1 MTTMLDLPDDLLD
14 EIFSRVPLD
23 STTAVRS
30 TCKAWNASFY
40 RRFAKTMEHNVKVT
54 SEEARELGPGADPRE
69 SRMIVMMDHNVY
81 LTSVVVN
88 ENASTKRLGKL
99 TCLTHEQVK
108 ISEVFHCDGLLLF
121 ILKDDK
127 RLVVWNP
134 CLGETRWIEKG
145 RHANVRAKY
154 KYAFGYK
161 VRKKKGESFRRYK
174 ILRFTLLTVLDSPS
188 YETYDFGSSSW
199 THQGYNAFKGIN
211 EFCDRGVSLKGNPY
225 CAWGQISRTVCFD
238 FASVGFGGHQD
249 LPFRVPYQFQHLV
262 RLSCVRDEKLT
273 VLVQS
278 RETFVIDIWITDK
291 IDEQKVSWSKFLRV
305 DMGPLTGLIRT
316 DGGFFVEEEKKL
328 AMVFGK
334 DGDEKLDTVKVFGE
348 DGYFRELDLG
358 ESSDKKCWPLV
369 CPYVPSF
376 VQNKPHKSYPEK
388 R

>member
-30 TCKAWNASFY
+30 TCKAWS
-40 RRFAKTMEHNVKVT
+40 
-54 SEEARELGPGADPRE
+54 E

-225 CAWGQISRTVCFD
+225 WCAIDSWGQISRTVCFD

-278 RETFVIDIWITDK
+278 RETFIYGSRIRLMNK
-291 IDEQKVSWSKFLRV
+291 KCRGASS
-305 DMGPLTGLIRT
+305 GPLTGLIRT

>member
-30 TCKAWNASFY
+30 TCKAWS
-40 RRFAKTMEHNVKVT
+40 
-54 SEEARELGPGADPRE
+54 E

-225 CAWGQISRTVCFD
+225 WCAIDSWGQISRTVCFD

-291 IDEQKVSWSKFLRV
+291 IDEQKVSWSKF
-305 DMGPLTGLIRT
+305 GTT
-316 DGGFFVEEEKKL
+316 YW
-328 AMVFGK
+328 
-334 DGDEKLDTVKVFGE
+334 LDQDRWRF
-348 DGYFRELDLG
+348 L
-358 ESSDKKCWPLV
+358 C
-369 CPYVPSF
+369 
-376 VQNKPHKSYPEK
+376 
-388 R
+388 

>member
-54 SEEARELGPGADPRE
+54 SEEARELGE

-225 CAWGQISRTVCFD
+225 WSVSCSAWGQISRTVCFD

-249 LPFRVPYQFQHLV
+249 LPFRVPYQFQHLIYGSRI
-262 RLSCVRDEKLT
+262 RLMNKKCRGAM
-273 VLVQS
+273 
-278 RETFVIDIWITDK
+278 
-291 IDEQKVSWSKFLRV
+291 

>member
-54 SEEARELGPGADPRE
+54 SEEARELGE

-225 CAWGQISRTVCFD
+225 WC
-238 FASVGFGGHQD
+238 
-249 LPFRVPYQFQHLV
+249 FQHLV

-334 DGDEKLDTVKVFGE
+334 DTVKIFGE
-348 DGYFRELDLG
+348 DVYFRELDLG
-358 ESSDKKCWPLV
+358 ESPDKECWPLV
-369 CPYVPSF
+369 CPYVPSL
-376 VQNKPHKSYPEK
+376 VQIKPEK
-388 R
+388 TSSEKRRYDEKKRQYDNKRIRHKDMII

>member
-30 TCKAWNASFY
+30 TS
-40 RRFAKTMEHNVKVT
+40 
-54 SEEARELGPGADPRE
+54 RELGE

-225 CAWGQISRTVCFD
+225 WCAIDSWGQISRTVCFD

-273 VLVQS
+273 LNCMAVSGDSKLQRTVVTSSTWS
-278 RETFVIDIWITDK
+278 RGAVAPVATQIYGSRIRLMNK
-291 IDEQKVSWSKFLRV
+291 KCRGASS
-305 DMGPLTGLIRT
+305 GPLTGLIRT